1 MAAPRPSPSSARARR
16 RSVRP
21 PVSLT
26 LHVFTRIAAEVGRA
40 EHEDLEALRTGLV
53 PSPCARRNAHDV
65 PLLELDDLVVEL
77 HPPVPAHYHE
87 HLLLL
92 LVRVA
97 VREPVVGRDAL
108 IAQAGLF
115 ELKRLTRDTELQ
127 VRRAVEVGPDV
138 RQIGSEVPERE
149 RHDRESTVRASC
161 RRAARA
167 TTRAP
172 PATTPAGTGAPRPR
186 PGDAR
191 ARAGRPPPQPLSYVQ
206 RRAFRP
212 RGRRP

>member
-1 MAAPRPSPSSARARR
+1 MAAPRPSRGAARAAQRQRR
-16 RSVRP
+16 LVNP
-21 PVSLT
+21 PVSLP

-127 VRRAVEVGPDV
+127 VLRAVEVGPDV

-149 RHDRESTVRASC
+149 RHGRESTVWASC

-167 TTRAP
+167 RTR
-172 PATTPAGTGAPRPR
+172 AGTGAPRPS
-186 PGDAR
+186 PSAAR
-191 ARAGRPPPQPLSYVQ
+191 ARAGRPPHRALSYVA
-206 RRAFRP
+206 RGAFPP
-212 RGRRP
+212 RGRRRAP